1 MNKSAKK
8 ILIVDDDL
16 TALDIVDLLFEDAG
30 FKVDGCT
37 DGAAALSRLESFAP
51 DIILVDLMMPGM
63 SGQDLVRVIRGQA
76 WQGPIIAF
84 TAMDDPI
91 VHRDAL
97 DAGCSV
103 VLTKPCRP
111 TDLVEHVKRLVPL

>member
-8 ILIVDDDL
+8 LLIVDDDL

-30 FKVDGCT
+30 FVVDGCT
-37 DGAAALSRLESFAP
+37 EGAAALARLESFIP
-51 DIILVDLMMPGM
+51 DAILLDLMMPGM
-63 SGQDLVRVIRGQA
+63 SGLDLVRFIRERA
-76 WQGPIIAF
+76 WHGPIIAF

-111 TDLVEHVKRLVPL
+111 TDLVEQVQRLVSP

>member
-30 FKVDGCT
+30 FEVEGCT
-37 DGAAALSRLESFAP
+37 DGAAALARLESFAP
-51 DIILVDLMMPGM
+51 AIILVDLMMPGM
-63 SGQDLVRVIRGQA
+63 SGQNLVRIIRERQ

-84 TAMDDPI
+84 TAMDDPL

-97 DAGCSV
+97 DAGCSL

-111 TDLVEHVKRLVPL
+111 TDLVEHVKRLAPT